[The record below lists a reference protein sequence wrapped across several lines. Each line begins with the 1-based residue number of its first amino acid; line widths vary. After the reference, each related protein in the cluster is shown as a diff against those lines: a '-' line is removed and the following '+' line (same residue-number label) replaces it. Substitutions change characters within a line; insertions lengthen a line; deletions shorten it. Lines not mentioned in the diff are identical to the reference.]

1 MARPIGKYFEPVIK
15 KLIDSRKSEDIVI
28 DNRFKA
34 DLRMQILD
42 KAMAMPRASRVDN
55 MKERV
60 SDLKNK
66 VSDIKGHATEIGKGI
81 NQSWWTAWGGL
92 WGQYKYAFALVP
104 SALIV
109 FVVVMQIAK
118 MPTSI
123 DSAVTV
129 PVIDTSS
136 RTAMTEESGDT
147 RTYGAEVNNA
157 DANSVDVTSA
167 DATASVLSAG
177 GLQDGAQ
184 SGIVTFSGYSVLPKE
199 YRERYLSQTGIDQQA
214 MTGGGE
220 AVSVPGAQPSLLMQS
235 VPVQQESS
243 NVLQKSVTSVQPQAA
258 TTGNVQLK
266 SLSVSDQQN
275 NVDEQTQNSSRSLS
289 DDSRVVAPA
298 VVLPTTYDAV
308 TSAASTGTAEMEL
321 VKSSVTPAAKVP
333 ATVNSIIA
341 EPSVTTPTGTG
352 GNTQAT
358 TSPAMPVVPT
368 PVFSSP
374 VVPVTVAPT
383 ILSSYTIDYETSMTD
398 ADKLSLESRVIK
410 SLADGKNV
418 AYVKVSKNTDG
429 YIQVDVYFN
438 DGSKYTAYYTR
449 GASSGT
455 WQEVRYTSKST
466 GGVIEYTKLGTE
478 EVLEYTRSA
487 TDTTGTVSTLL
498 NSSNSRTTSAVNNV
512 CTLVGCR

>member
-15 KLIDSRKSEDIVI
+15 KLIEARKSEDIVI

-123 DSAVTV
+123 NSAVTV
-129 PVIDTSS
+129 PVVDTSS
-136 RTAMTEESGDT
+136 QKAMTEETGDMGI
-147 RTYGAEVNNA
+147 YGMG
-157 DANSVDVTSA
+157 ANSVDATSA

-177 GLQDGAQ
+177 GLQEGTQ
-184 SGIVTFSGYSVLPKE
+184 SGIVTFSGYSVLPQE
-199 YRERYLSQTGIDQQA
+199 YRERYLSQMEIDQQA

-220 AVSVPGAQPSLLMQS
+220 AASGSGEQPSLLMQS
-235 VPVQQESS
+235 VPVQQGSS
-243 NVLQKSVTSVQPQAA
+243 SVLQKSVTGVQPQAVTA
-258 TTGNVQLK
+258 ENVQLK
-266 SLSVSDQQN
+266 SLSVPDQQN
-275 NVDEQTQNSSRSLS
+275 NVDEQTQNSNRTLS
-289 DDSRVVAPA
+289 DNSNVVAPE
-298 VVLPTTYDAV
+298 VVLPTTYNSV
-308 TSAASTGTAEMEL
+308 IPAASTGTAEMEL
-321 VKSSVTPAAKVP
+321 VKSAVTPAAKVP

-358 TSPAMPVVPT
+358 TSSATPVVPMM
-368 PVFSSP
+368 V
-374 VVPVTVAPT
+374 VAPT
-383 ILSSYTIDYETSMTD
+383 VISSYTIDYETSMTD

-438 DGSKYTAYYTR
+438 DGSKYTAYYMR
-449 GASSGT
+449 GASGGT

-487 TDTTGTVSTLL
+487 TDTTGIGSTLL
-498 NSSNSRTTSAVNNV
+498 NSSNSRTTNAVNNV